1 MQTVQAIKL
10 FQDLTLP
17 QIEHALTFTRK
28 VTVRRGEYIFLTG
41 EDADYLYIL
50 EQGLVKIAYIT
61 ADGNERIIDF
71 RDDGGIFGELFLGK
85 YRHRVGIAQALSDCT
100 IYKLCES
107 CLFQMSQCYPTVNR
121 NFINH
126 LVDSQRETFARM
138 HALSWSDAKLRLL
151 GLLVV
156 LARQSCCSVTGEY
169 RLHPRITQEDVANMA
184 GLNRSTVSSLINECR
199 REGLLSGSRRKV
211 IVHVPEIKELLDEHG
226 SEVLV

>member
-1 MQTVQAIKL
+1 MQHVQSIKL

-17 QIEHALTFTRK
+17 QIKHALSFTRK
-28 VTVRRGEYIFLTG
+28 VEVKRGEYVFLTG
-41 EDADYLYIL
+41 ESADYLYIL
-50 EQGLVKIAYIT
+50 QWGLVKIAYIT

-85 YRHRVGIAQALSDCT
+85 YRHRVGIAQALTDCT
-100 IYKLCES
+100 IYKLCEK
-107 CLFQMSQCYPTVNR
+107 CLFDMSQHYPVVNR

-126 LVDSQRETFARM
+126 LVDSHRETFARM

-151 GLLVV
+151 GLLMV

-169 RLHPRITQEDVANMA
+169 RLHPNITQEDIANMA

-199 REGLLSGSRRKV
+199 REGLLSGARRKV
-211 IVHVPEIKELLDEHG
+211 VVHVPEIQSLLDDHG

>member
-1 MQTVQAIKL
+1 MQQVQMIEL
-10 FQDLTLP
+10 FKDLSP
-17 QIEHALTFTRK
+17 KQVDHALSFTRK
-28 VTVRRGEYIFLTG
+28 VTVKRGEYIFLTG
-41 EDADYLYIL
+41 ESADYLYIL
-50 EQGLVKIAYIT
+50 ESGLVKIAYIT
-61 ADGNERIIDF
+61 ADGNERVIDF
-71 RDDGGIFGELFLGK
+71 RDDGSIFGELFLGK
-85 YRHRVGIAQALSDCT
+85 YRHRVGIAQALADCV
-100 IYKLCES
+100 IYKLCEN
-107 CLFQMSQCYPTVNR
+107 CLFQISQCYPAVNR

-156 LARQSCCSVTGEY
+156 LARQSCCSTTGEY
-169 RLHPRITQEDVANMA
+169 RLHPYITQEDIANMA

-211 IVHVPEIKELLDEHG
+211 IVHVPEIKALLDAHG